1 MSARRRLKTDL
12 PDESRVACVS
22 DHWTE
27 LIILLQMLV
36 LVTFRDLTFATTKLR
51 PAAYLAI
58 S

>member
-1 MSARRRLKTDL
+1 MNPEWPVYSG
-12 PDESRVACVS
+12 S

-27 LIILLQMLV
+27 LITLLQMLV

-51 PAAYLAI
+51 PAANLAI